1 MIKRGS
7 SRTVLLT
14 KRYAFKFPTFNSWK
28 LFLYGLLAN
37 MQEKVFSEMGI
48 PELAPVLFAVPG
60 GFLVVMPRVEVK
72 DFEADDRFVYLDM
85 FKAAR
90 DKSEHVE
97 ILTNIVEQKVDS
109 VGMWNGKVVAV
120 DYGS

>member
-1 MIKRGS
+1 
-7 SRTVLLT
+7 
-14 KRYAFKFPTFNSWK
+14 
-28 LFLYGLLAN
+28 
-37 MQEKVFSEMGI
+37 
-48 PELAPVLFAVPG
+48 
-60 GFLVVMPRVEVK
+60 MPRVEVK
-72 DFEADDRFVYLDM
+72 DFDADDRFVYLDM

>member
-1 MIKRGS
+1 MIRRGS

-14 KRYAFKFPTFNSWK
+14 KRYAFKFPTFTSWK

-37 MQEKVFSEMGI
+37 MQEKTFSGMQI
-48 PELAPVLFAVPG
+48 PELAPVLFALPG
-60 GFLVVMPRVEVK
+60 GFLVVMPRVDVK
-72 DFEADDRFVYLDM
+72 SFEADDRFVYLDM

-90 DKSEHVE
+90 AKSEHRD